1 MVQQQYDDVPV
12 TFFYMTKVSQ
22 EVAAILSIR
31 SLLLEGLLDM
41 KVSRYFRSSYSIGTE
56 GYKWD
61 EGLDKVIQTGIDKYL
76 EEIDYVNCACPQ
88 RANLDMKQNYLRI
101 FGHMYLPLGR
111 PCLLLTLLLTRHQT
125 SMFCQLKLT
134 IFPIIY

>member
-76 EEIDYVNCACPQ
+76 EEIDRHLIQHTDDYDTKIQ
-88 RANLDMKQNYLRI
+88 ITERRIMGDMRLMWDHSI
-101 FGHMYLPLGR
+101 
-111 PCLLLTLLLTRHQT
+111 
-125 SMFCQLKLT
+125 
-134 IFPIIY
+134 